1 LLLSGYEGNK
11 GGNTLNTVVVRSSS
25 LCDSERTMEEQGLK
39 LIEAMK
45 NCLLKL
51 ENSGAIEPG
60 DIVTASLKEALR
72 KRISELEYQDLYT
85 TE

>member
-1 LLLSGYEGNK
+1 
-11 GGNTLNTVVVRSSS
+11 
-25 LCDSERTMEEQGLK
+25 MEEQGLK

-51 ENSGAIEPG
+51 ENSAAIEPG